1 MIYNIYIYII
11 IIIIYM
17 SYYIIPKVHYSI
29 EISPIITEKDI
40 FPCISQTFINYYNSK
55 KQDIELL
62 CNKNKEY
69 SYDTIIQ
76 NVNTHEYIFTKVP
89 GSNFSVSKLKP
100 KSILFYDL
108 FEIIQNI
115 NLLDVFKCDILNSL
129 IIGNNYEDSLECLE
143 MMRENYNNDKFFCY
157 YEYNTDLHNWIKN
170 NRFNFIIYEIN
181 NNTDNINNY
190 IIKFIETLI
199 IITSNL
205 IENGIFI
212 IKIDNLFY
220 KPVLDI
226 IYIFSSLFEKTY
238 IIKPN
243 TSCISNLDKY
253 IILKSFIVKKNDY
266 ILMNNYNTILKNF
279 LDSYKTNT
287 CLNIQ
292 SIINFDLPY
301 YFLNKIDDINL
312 IMGQQQLELF
322 EQVINIL
329 LSKNKEDKIES
340 LKKYNIQKCVQWC
353 EKFKIPCNKFSDKIN
368 IFLPVKDTFIDN
380 KIVSDFI

>member
-1 MIYNIYIYII
+1 
-11 IIIIYM
+11 M

-205 IENGIFI
+205 IENGIVI

-279 LDSYKTNT
+279 LDSYKTIT

>member
-1 MIYNIYIYII
+1 
-11 IIIIYM
+11 M
-17 SYYIIPKVHYSI
+17 SYYIIPKVHHSI
-29 EISPIITEKDI
+29 LLYPSICEDKIK
-40 FPCISQTFINYYNSK
+40 PCISQTFINYYNLK
-55 KQDIELL
+55 KEDIKML
-62 CNKNKEY
+62 CNINPGVEY
-69 SYDTIIQ
+69 KSIIQ
-76 NVNTHEYIFTKVP
+76 YVNTHEYIFTKVP

-115 NLLDVFKCDILNSL
+115 NLLDNFKSDILNSL

-157 YEYNTDLHNWIKN
+157 YEYNKDLHNWIKN
-170 NRFNFIIYEIN
+170 NKFNLIIYEIN
-181 NNTDNINNY
+181 NIDNINNY

-205 IENGIFI
+205 IENGIVI
-212 IKIDNLFY
+212 IKIENIFY
-220 KPVLDI
+220 KPILDI
-226 IYIFSSLFEKTY
+226 IYLFSSLFEKTY
-238 IIKPN
+238 IIKPS

-253 IILKSFIVKKNDY
+253 IILKKFVKKHNDY
-266 ILMNNYNTILKNF
+266 QLIYNYNKILNKFLDDFSKKYEMNNNLQIKNIL
-279 LDSYKTNT
+279 
-287 CLNIQ
+287 
-292 SIINFDLPY
+292 NFDLPY

-312 IMGQQQLELF
+312 IIGQQQLELF

-329 LSKNKEDKIES
+329 LSKNKEDKIET

-368 IFLPVKDTFIDN
+368 IFLPVKEVSSSTDN
-380 KIVSDFI
+380 KLIVEDVII